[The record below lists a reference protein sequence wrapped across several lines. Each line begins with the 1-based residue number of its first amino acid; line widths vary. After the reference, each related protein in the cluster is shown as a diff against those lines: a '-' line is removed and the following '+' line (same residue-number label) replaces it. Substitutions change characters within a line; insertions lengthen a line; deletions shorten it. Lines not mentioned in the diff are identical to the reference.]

1 MRNKFLAVVLMAVA
15 ALALIHGCG
24 AADKPG
30 TLENPRKSSQPALS
44 SPDSAEVESSAPEAP
59 FTQQSF
65 ANRRTINYVS
75 SDPLNNALLVSAP
88 QRVSINFSKA
98 LGAGSFI
105 DVTREGMKA
114 TTGQVVVAPDNRS
127 MYVQVAAGLT
137 GNYAVKYAAY
147 FASGYY
153 EEGSFGFSVKIP

>member
-1 MRNKFLAVVLMAVA
+1 MRNRFLAVLVMAVA
-15 ALALIHGCG
+15 ALAVIQGCG
-24 AADKPG
+24 AGEKAG
-30 TLENPRKSSQPALS
+30 TRKGTQPAVS
-44 SPDSAEVESSAPEAP
+44 SPDPAGAESSAPVAP

-65 ANRRTINYVS
+65 ANRRTINYAS
-75 SDPLNNALLVSAP
+75 SDPPNNALLSTAP
-88 QRVSINFSKA
+88 QRVTINFSKA

-105 DVTREGMKA
+105 DVTREGMKVN
-114 TTGQVVVAPDNRS
+114 TGQIVVTPDNRS